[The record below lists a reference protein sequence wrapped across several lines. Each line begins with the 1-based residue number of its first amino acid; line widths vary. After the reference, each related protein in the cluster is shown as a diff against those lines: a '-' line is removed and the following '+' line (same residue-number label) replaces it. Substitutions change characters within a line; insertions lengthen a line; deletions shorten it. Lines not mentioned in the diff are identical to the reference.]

1 MNWPTE
7 CPKCG
12 MDHKGAGQSHMQPRY
27 CGWCLRAMFR
37 GVFNEHMHIMCGF
50 CRYEGTDPC
59 KDAGEEPAK

>member
-1 MNWPTE
+1 
-7 CPKCG
+7 
-12 MDHKGAGQSHMQPRY
+12 
-27 CGWCLRAMFR
+27 MFR